1 MNLTFYK
8 NGYFFSSARGN
19 GSLKTVKVS
28 STTGYKQE
36 NVGKTITFSCANN
49 KPAFY
54 VITFKPKGFVIVSAT
69 KKESPVLAYSENSKF
84 DKNNLR
90 GGIVDWISI
99 LIKLV

>member
-1 MNLTFYK
+1 MGT
-8 NGYFFSSARGN
+8 FFSSARGN